1 MFSSLRARLW
11 LSYLVVV
18 GAALGVVVL
27 ALLAFLWQSPLVY
40 REASGRLL
48 AVQRLLDRLPA
59 GEWLGLR
66 PVALTERIARLD
78 ENFDVRVLV
87 FAADRTLLADSR
99 PGQAPLRLP
108 RLLVARNFAFERDAQ
123 GNAWIYALR
132 RLDDDHWLMLAV
144 PRPRLAALTVLR
156 DDLLMPLLG
165 AGVTGLGLAVLMAYI
180 LSRWVADPL
189 QQVVTVTSN
198 MPDVEAPP
206 VPLRGPREVQ
216 NLVQAFNAM
225 LARLQASQRSQR
237 AFVANVSHELKTPLT
252 SIQGFAQ
259 ALLDDTAGT
268 PEARRQAAQVIYDE
282 SARMHRMVL
291 DLLDLARLD
300 AGMMQM
306 KREPLDLHALLRS
319 VTEKFAPQARAAG
332 VEVMLQAADLPPC
345 PGDGDRLAQVFTNLL
360 DNALKFTPAGGV
372 VSVMVREAQGSI
384 EVEVKD
390 SGSGMD
396 AGQLEHI
403 FDRFYQ
409 ADPARAGG
417 ARHGAGL
424 GLSIAREIVHA
435 HGGKITVRSAPGQGS
450 TFTVTLPLAVAIHSG
465 PTRRRS

>member
-11 LSYLVVV
+11 LSYLAVV
-18 GAALGVVVL
+18 GAALGVLAL

-59 GEWLGLR
+59 GEWLALR
-66 PVALTERIARLD
+66 PAALTERIARVD

-99 PGQAPLRLP
+99 PGVAALPLP
-108 RLLVARNFAFERDAQ
+108 RLLAARNFAFERDAQ
-123 GNAWIYALR
+123 GNPWIYALR
-132 RLDDDHWLMLAV
+132 RLDDGRWLMLAV

-156 DDLLMPLLG
+156 DDLLLPLLG
-165 AGVTGLGLAVLMAYI
+165 AGLAGLGLALVMSYA

-225 LARLQASQRSQR
+225 LARLQATQRSQR

-268 PEARRQAAQVIYDE
+268 PEARQQAAQIIYDE
-282 SARMHRMVL
+282 SARMYRMVL

-300 AGMMQM
+300 SGMMQM
-306 KREPLDLHALLRS
+306 KREALDVPTLLRS
-319 VTEKFAPQARAAG
+319 VVEKFAPQARAAG
-332 VEVMLQAADLPPC
+332 VEVVLQVEDLPPC
-345 PGDGDRLAQVFTNLL
+345 PGDGDRLGQVFSNLL
-360 DNALKFTPAGGV
+360 DNALKFTPANGRVSIIAQKTPDGV
-372 VSVMVREAQGSI
+372 EIQFTDNGPGIAEEQV
-384 EVEVKD
+384 
-390 SGSGMD
+390 
-396 AGQLEHI
+396 EHI

-409 ADPARAGG
+409 ADPARARDG
-417 ARHGAGL
+417 RHGAGL

-435 HGGKITVRSAPGQGS
+435 HGGKIKVRSAPGQGS
-450 TFTVTLPLAVAIHSG
+450 TFIVTLPLAAPVNFYLERG
-465 PTRRRS
+465 R